1 MIMKVVQASS
11 EIPSMTSEEVYRML
25 ESKMYLRLATIDE
38 QGWPNIH
45 PVWFYYD
52 RIKER
57 LLLTTSKHAK
67 KTQNVRDKPCVYFS
81 IDNGDNAPKGVKGR
95 GIVTI
100 IEDSSK
106 TISEGN
112 KISMKYLGTLDHPVA
127 KMFTEGAKKGNI
139 VLIEI
144 SPMFF
149 STWDYSKVQY
159 K

>member
-1 MIMKVVQASS
+1 MIMKIFQASS

-38 QGWPNIH
+38 QDWPNIH
-45 PVWFYYD
+45 SVWFYYD

-67 KTQNVRDKPCVYFS
+67 KTQNVRDQPYVYFS

-100 IEDSSK
+100 IEDSTK

-112 KISMKYLGTLDHPVA
+112 KISMKYLGRLDHPA
-127 KMFTEGAKKGNI
+127 AKKITEDAKKDNI

-144 SPMFF
+144 SPKFF
-149 STWDYSKVQY
+149 STWDCSKVQY